1 MYTRISRSG
10 GRAYL
15 QIVEGYRS
23 PEGKVRQ
30 RVIANLMRVDAIEP
44 GALDSLIRGLQR
56 AAGQTPAEAPTR
68 AAQAEFAPARAFGHL
83 FALHQIWQQLG
94 LGDALARC
102 FRSSRRRFDA
112 EALVRAMVFNRLV
125 APRSKLG
132 LLEWLDTVTMPECP
146 AMTHQQLLRAMDA
159 LIVHLDAVEAAVCR
173 QVRPLLDSALSVVFY
188 DLTTIRYS
196 GEESAGDWPL
206 VSKGLSKDTGQVE
219 RQFVL
224 GVVQSGCG
232 LPLLHTVAP
241 GNVGET
247 RTVEAML
254 AHVLKRFP
262 VKQMVLVADRGLLS
276 LDNLDAITAIGAQHQ
291 VQVDFVMALPAR
303 RYGEMKGV
311 NQTLVFENGLAE
323 GEFAGRRLV
332 VSFDAGRAAEQKT
345 ARLAKLQ
352 AAEALGERLARKLDG
367 QDVGDNEPGRRAT
380 DRGAY
385 KRFAQELRDRKLS
398 RFFRLDWKAELF
410 SYTRED
416 QAIAAAEAFDGKLY
430 VLTSLPKDAF
440 PAAAVIERYKS
451 LADIERGFR
460 VLKSELLIAP
470 VHHRLETRIRAHA
483 LICFLALLLHRVM
496 RQRLKQ
502 NQATQSP
509 ASALRLLEQIQHHQ
523 VTVEGKAFQGI
534 TRHTPEQR
542 ELFDL
547 LRIEQPA

>member
-56 AAGQTPAEAPTR
+56 AAGQLPAEAPTR

-83 FALHQIWQQLG
+83 FALHRIWQQLG
-94 LGDALARC
+94 LGDALRRC
-102 FRSSRRRFDA
+102 FRSARRRFDA
-112 EALVRAMVFNRLV
+112 EALVRTMVFNRLV

-132 LLEWLDTVTMPECP
+132 LLEWLNTVSMPECP
-146 AMTHQQLLRAMDA
+146 SMTHQQLLRAMDA
-159 LIVHLDAVEAAVCR
+159 LIEHLDAVETAVCR

-188 DLTTIRYS
+188 DLTTVRYS
-196 GEESAGDWPL
+196 GEETAGDWPL

-241 GNVGET
+241 GNVGESK
-247 RTVEAML
+247 TVEAML

-262 VKQMVLVADRGLLS
+262 VKQMVLVSDRGLLS
-276 LDNLDAITAIGAQHQ
+276 LDNLEAITAMGAQHQ

-303 RYGEMKGV
+303 RYKGMKDV
-311 NQTLVFENGLAE
+311 NEALVFEKGLAE
-323 GEFAGRRLV
+323 STFAGRRLV
-332 VSFDAGRAAEQKT
+332 VSHDASRAAEQST
-345 ARLAKLQ
+345 VRRAKLQ
-352 AAEALGERLARKLDG
+352 AAEALGERLAKKLDG
-367 QDVGDNEPGRRAT
+367 QDVGDNEPSRRAT
-380 DRGAY
+380 DRGTY

-410 SYTRED
+410 SYARDDE
-416 QAIAAAEAFDGKLY
+416 AIAAAEAFDGKLY
-430 VLTSLPKDAF
+430 VLTSLAKDAY
-440 PAAAVIERYKS
+440 PAAAIIERYKS

-496 RQRLKQ
+496 RQRLKK

-509 ASALRLLEQIQHHQ
+509 TAALRLLEQIQHHQ
-523 VTVEGKAFQGI
+523 VTLEGKAFQGI
-534 TRHTPEQR
+534 SRHSPEQR

-547 LRIEQPA
+547 LRIDQPA

>member
-56 AAGQTPAEAPTR
+56 AAGYVPAEAPTR

-94 LGDALARC
+94 LGDALRRC
-102 FRSSRRRFDA
+102 FRSARRRFDA

-125 APRSKLG
+125 APCSKLG
-132 LLEWLDTVTMPECP
+132 LLEWLNTVSMPECP
-146 AMTHQQLLRAMDA
+146 SMTHQQLLRAMDA
-159 LIVHLDAVEAAVCR
+159 LIEHLDAVETAVCR

-188 DLTTIRYS
+188 DLTTVRYC

-241 GNVGET
+241 GNVGESK
-247 RTVEAML
+247 TVEAML

-276 LDNLDAITAIGAQHQ
+276 LDNLEAITAIGAQHQ

-303 RYGEMKGV
+303 RYKDMKDV
-311 NQTLVFENGLAE
+311 NDALVLEKGLAE
-323 GEFAGRRLV
+323 STFAGRRLV
-332 VSFDAGRAAEQKT
+332 VSHDASRAAEQKA
-345 ARLAKLQ
+345 ARCAKLQ
-352 AAEALGERLARKLDG
+352 AAEALGERLTKKLNG
-367 QDVGDNEPGRRAT
+367 QDVSDNEPGRRAT
-380 DRGAY
+380 DRGTY

-398 RFFRLDWKAELF
+398 RFFKLDWKAELF
-410 SYTRED
+410 SYTRD
-416 QAIAAAEAFDGKLY
+416 NQAIAAAEAFDGKLY
-430 VLTSLPKDAF
+430 VLTSLAKDAF
-440 PAAAVIERYKS
+440 PAAAIIERYKS

-470 VHHRLETRIRAHA
+470 VHHRLEARIRAHA

-509 ASALRLLEQIQHHQ
+509 TAALRLLEQIQHHQ
-523 VTVEGKAFQGI
+523 VTLEGKAFQGI
-534 TRHTPEQR
+534 SRQSPEQR

-547 LRIEQPA
+547 LRIDQPA

>member
-56 AAGQTPAEAPTR
+56 AAGQTPVEAPTR

-102 FRSSRRRFDA
+102 FRSARRRFDA

-132 LLEWLDTVTMPECP
+132 LLEWLNTVTMPECP

-159 LIVHLDAVEAAVCR
+159 LIEHLDAVEAAVCR

-188 DLTTIRYS
+188 DLTTVHYS
-196 GEESAGDWPL
+196 GEETAGDWPV

-247 RTVEAML
+247 KTVEAML

-276 LDNLDAITAIGAQHQ
+276 LDNLDAITAIGTQHQ

-303 RYGEMKGV
+303 RYGELKGV
-311 NQTLVFENGLAE
+311 NETLVFENGLAE

-332 VSFDAGRAAEQKT
+332 VSHDASRAAEQKT
-345 ARLAKLQ
+345 ARRTKLE
-352 AAEALGERLARKLDG
+352 AVEALGERLAKKLDG

-398 RFFRLDWKAELF
+398 RFFRIDWKAELF
-410 SYTRED
+410 SYSRDDAAVT
-416 QAIAAAEAFDGKLY
+416 AAEAFDGKLY
-430 VLTSLPKDAF
+430 VLTSLSKDAF
-440 PAAAVIERYKS
+440 PAAAIIERYKS

-502 NQATQSP
+502 NQATISP
-509 ASALRLLEQIQHHQ
+509 ATALRLLEQIQHHQ

-534 TRHTPEQR
+534 TRHSPEQR

>member
-15 QIVEGYRS
+15 QIVEGYRT
-23 PEGKVRQ
+23 PDGKVRQ
-30 RVIANLMRVDAIEP
+30 RVIANLMRVDAMEP

-56 AAGQTPAEAPTR
+56 AAGQVPAEAPTR
-68 AAQAEFAPARAFGHL
+68 AAQAEFAPSRAFGHV

-94 LGDALARC
+94 LGDALRRC
-102 FRSSRRRFDA
+102 FRSARRRFDA

-132 LLEWLDTVTMPECP
+132 LLEWLNTVTMPDCP
-146 AMTHQQLLRAMDA
+146 PMTHQQLLRAMDA
-159 LIVHLDAVEAAVCR
+159 LIDQLDAVETAVCR

-188 DLTTIRYS
+188 DLTTVRYR
-196 GEESAGDWPL
+196 GEETAGDWPL
-206 VSKGLSKDTGQVE
+206 VSKGLSKDAGQVE

-247 RTVEAML
+247 KTVEAML

-262 VKQMVLVADRGLLS
+262 VKQVVLVADRGLLS
-276 LDNLDAITAIGAQHQ
+276 LDNLDAITAMGTEHQ

-303 RYGEMKGV
+303 RYRDMKEI
-311 NQTLVFENGLAE
+311 NATLVFEDGHAE
-323 GEFAGRRLV
+323 GKFADRRLV
-332 VSFDAGRAAEQKT
+332 VSHDASRAAEQKT
-345 ARLAKLQ
+345 ARSAKLQ
-352 AAEALGERLARKLDG
+352 AAELLGERLAKKLDG
-367 QDVGDNEPGRRAT
+367 QDEGDNEPGRRAT

-398 RFFRLDWKAELF
+398 RFFHLDWKAKLF
-410 SYTRED
+410 SYSRND
-416 QAIAAAEAFDGKLY
+416 QAIADAEAFDGKLY
-430 VLTSLPKDAF
+430 VLTSLAKDAF
-440 PAAAVIERYKS
+440 PAAAIIERYKS

-496 RQRLKQ
+496 RQRLKH

-509 ASALRLLEQIQHHQ
+509 ATALRLLEQIQHHH
-523 VTVEGKAFQGI
+523 VTLEGKAFQGI
-534 TRHTPEQR
+534 NRPSPEQR
-542 ELFDL
+542 ELFEH